1 MSLGDWFCVNRKS
14 GTGGGGWVHL
24 KDANSMA
31 VSGLSVEANWFF
43 SYGRLAFLEIL
54 IC

>member
-1 MSLGDWFCVNRKS
+1 MSFGERFCFGRK
-14 GTGGGGWVHL
+14 GGIGGGGWVHL